1 MKKTIVI
8 AIAFA
13 IINVFTPDIYA
24 ETIMTDKN
32 NNINN
37 IYFPDLTGYS
47 LREKSEET
55 ANSSDINIQQ
65 AIWPFTG
72 KNESESIR
80 IKPKSTRKA
89 FFLSLLLPGLGET
102 YVGSKRNLIFFGIE
116 ALSWWMYISNTNEGK
131 NLEDKFEGF
140 ADKYWHYF
148 DTTDS
153 EGNTL
158 SYNYWEWLKRK
169 YEMNEFSYGQN
180 IMNPEDY
187 YEPTDYAEINEH
199 IKNNPKEESV
209 HSLPS
214 TKTQQYYEMIGK
226 YDQFVYGWEDIDNH
240 NLNPSLNDENGEPTY
255 KYDEDTSII
264 KSPLRTEYMGIR
276 GDSNDKL
283 SAGQRGI
290 HLMMINRI
298 VSAIDAAR
306 LAYHHNKGLDSDLS
320 MVRIQF
326 VQKHIIDHKV
336 PMLIF
341 TKKF

>member
-1 MKKTIVI
+1 MKKIIFITLT
-8 AIAFA
+8 FA
-13 IINVFTPDIYA
+13 ITVVFTSDIYA
-24 ETIMTDKN
+24 ETIMTSKN
-32 NNINN
+32 NKNN
-37 IYFPDLTGYS
+37 YVDFPDLADYS
-47 LREKSEET
+47 LQKKYEEA
-55 ANSSDINIQQ
+55 ANSSDINMQP
-65 AIWPFTG
+65 AIWPFSR
-72 KNESESIR
+72 KNESESNR
-80 IKPKSTRKA
+80 MKPKSTRKA

-102 YVGSKRNLIFFGIE
+102 YVGSKRNFIFFGVEI
-116 ALSWWMYISNTNEGK
+116 LSWWMYISNTNEGK
-131 NLEDKFEGF
+131 DLENKFEHF
-140 ADKYWHYF
+140 ADKYWHYY

-153 EGNTL
+153 EGNPL
-158 SYNYWEWLKRK
+158 DYDYWEWLKRK

-199 IKNNPKEESV
+199 IKNNPKEESI
-209 HSLPS
+209 HNLPS

-226 YDQFVYGWEDIDNH
+226 YDQFVYGWEDIDDH
-240 NLNPSLNDENGEPTY
+240 DLNPSLADENGDPTY
-255 KYDEDTSII
+255 KYDEDTSKI

-290 HLMMINRI
+290 QLMIINRI

-306 LAYHHNKGLDSDLS
+306 LAYHHNKSLDSDLS
-320 MVRIQF
+320 IVRIQF

-336 PMLIF
+336 PMLVF